1 MDCTLTLLTDG
12 TTPFFQVQNSGP
24 EPLRIRAPA
33 LQQVSTTAP
42 DAPAP
47 AGAVPAASSGTAAPQ
62 LASPLEVML
71 SGATGCSAYDITNR
85 LQERGIHVTAMT
97 VHTQAER
104 ATTPPRVFTSVHLH
118 YRITAP
124 QADREAVASVVDMSV
139 HAHCSALGI
148 LKHTAQIGYTLD
160 LTV

>member
-47 AGAVPAASSGTAAPQ
+47 AGASGTAAPV

-71 SGATGCSAYDITNR
+71 SGATGCSAYDISNR

-97 VHTQAER
+97 VYTQAER

-148 LKHTAQIGYTLD
+148 LKHTAQIAYTLD

>member
-42 DAPAP
+42 DAPEP
-47 AGAVPAASSGTAAPQ
+47 AGTVPAAASGTA

-71 SGATGCSAYDITNR
+71 SGATTCSAYDITNR
-85 LQERGIHVTAMT
+85 LQEQGIHVTAMT

-104 ATTPPRVFTSVHLH
+104 ATTSPRVFTSVHLH

-124 QADREAVASVVDMSV
+124 QADHEVAASVVDMSV
-139 HAHCSALGI
+139 HAHCSALSI